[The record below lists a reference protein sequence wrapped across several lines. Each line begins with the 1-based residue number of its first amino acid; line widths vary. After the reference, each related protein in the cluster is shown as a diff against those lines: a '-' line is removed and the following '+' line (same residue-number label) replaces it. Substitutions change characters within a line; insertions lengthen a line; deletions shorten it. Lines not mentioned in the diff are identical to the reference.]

1 MHAPP
6 SIRAFGWLET
16 WMNNKRNVIRFLL
29 VRFLL
34 MTGMVLAFSV
44 LYLSHS

>member
-1 MHAPP
+1 MTLPP
-6 SIRAFGWLET
+6 PINAFGWLEA
-16 WMNNKRNVIRFLL
+16 WMNNKQNVFRFLL

-34 MTGMVLAFSV
+34 MASMVLAFSV

>member
-1 MHAPP
+1 MNLPTALKP
-6 SIRAFGWLET
+6 FGWLEA
-16 WMNNKRNVIRFLL
+16 WMSNKRNVIRFLL

>member
-6 SIRAFGWLET
+6 SIRAFGWLEA